1 MTAVNLCKLLF
12 FLVSLANFH
21 YIFARKTSANQ
32 VPLGISRATS
42 HAKQIRLSGPRTS
55 PSHRLEEQEK
65 LKNKVYKQVAWKTRK
80 LEEKLLDRQN
90 QIDVVLP
97 DIAVREI
104 ESTATKL
111 DINDDNSTL
120 ADDTS
125 KPPKRVL
132 VKSPVG
138 DRSILYRRLLKRRK
152 VDG

>member
-1 MTAVNLCKLLF
+1 MTATNICKLLLL
-12 FLVSLANFH
+12 LVSLANVH
-21 YIFARKTSANQ
+21 LIFARKTSANQ

-90 QIDVVLP
+90 QIDIVLP

-104 ESTATKL
+104 ESTATEL
-111 DINDDNSTL
+111 DITDDNSTL
-120 ADDTS
+120 ADDTL
-125 KPPKRVL
+125 KPLKRVIA
-132 VKSPVG
+132 KSSVG

-152 VDG
+152 IDE